1 MLIDSGLEIMVTNL
15 YGETPLHLA
24 CRRGNIG
31 LSTSISGN
39 GLVIILQYLKVQVG
53 NNQEMVQLVRNSDS
67 KNQLT
72 IGY

>member
-31 LSTSISGN
+31 LSTSISGI
-39 GLVIILQYLKVQVG
+39 GLVIV
-53 NNQEMVQLVRNSDS
+53 
-67 KNQLT
+67 
-72 IGY
+72 